1 MNRGTVVRAL
11 SNWTLIM
18 HATSFRWFL
27 LVLLGFC
34 GAAQSAVLR
43 DVPQTLVQPDG
54 SVIHCYASGDEFHH
68 WLHDARHYTIVQDPA
83 TGSYVYAVAGK
94 NALLPTSYVVGTVD
108 PAVVGLLPGANI
120 PASMMEAQR
129 RSSLMSAGRRTMTA
143 GTTGTLNNLVI
154 FIRFSDE
161 PAGVFPE
168 VIGTYDDLFNSGMPG
183 MNSLFRYYR
192 EATYGQLL
200 VQSSFYPTTTGN
212 VLSFVD
218 DHPRNYYRKYDAVT
232 NPTGYTAGEGS
243 WSREQTMLAKAI
255 RAVSAQ
261 VPADLVIDA
270 NNDGYV
276 DNICFILS
284 GGAEGWSDLLWP
296 HMTSLTIDRVAIN
309 GKVVGNYNLQLRS
322 SLLSTGNLVYV
333 LAHELF
339 HSLGAPDLYHYSG
352 AGPDPV
358 GGWDIMNYGGN
369 PPAHMSS
376 YMKWKY
382 GGWISAMPV
391 ITTPGTYSLLPLV
404 QPTRNCFRIPSL
416 YSKKEYFVVEYRK
429 AEGAF
434 ERSLPGSGLLVYRVN
449 TERRGNADGP
459 PDELYLYRPGGSPGV
474 TGSPTRA
481 AMSADAG
488 RTVLTDSTSPSSFLT
503 DGSPGGLVL
512 RDVGLIGDSIT
523 FRVEFPAV
531 PVLTLSARAIYLDPV
546 SDAIDRIDTS
556 VVVWNTGYG
565 PDSVTV
571 TLGSGGVVADS
582 AIVVAPAAFA
592 LAPGDSQRV
601 RITIRPR
608 LVPAGYYAPAVR
620 IASRFGIDPKLFTVV
635 LDFERILA
643 VADDRSRPPAAFVL
657 GQNSPNPFNP
667 STMITFAVPVRAH
680 VTLTLFNALGQRVAM
695 IADGLH
701 DAGYHAVRFD
711 AGGLPSGVYFYRMQA
726 RGADEAVGPDAGRRA
741 GSFMETRKLMIL
753 R

>member
-1 MNRGTVVRAL
+1 MR
-11 SNWTLIM
+11 NWMLIM
-18 HATSFRWFL
+18 TSTRLCFL
-27 LVLLGFC
+27 LLAVLV
-34 GAAQSAVLR
+34 AAAATQSAVLR

-54 SVIHCYASGDEFHH
+54 SVVQCFASGDEFHH
-68 WLHDARHYTIVQDPA
+68 WLHDARNYTIVQDPA
-83 TGSYVYAVAGK
+83 NGAYVYAVTAKGT
-94 NALLPTSYVVGTVD
+94 LVPTPYVVGTVD
-108 PAVVGLLPGANI
+108 PASVGLQPGANI
-120 PASMMEAQR
+120 PASVMEARR
-129 RSSLMSAGRRTMTA
+129 RSSLAGRGRGAMTA
-143 GTTGTLNNLVI
+143 GTTGTLNNIVI
-154 FIRFSDE
+154 FIRFADE

-192 EATYGQLL
+192 EVSYGQLI
-200 VQSSFYPTTTGN
+200 VQTTFYPSTSGN
-212 VLSFVD
+212 VISYVD

-243 WSREQTMLAKAI
+243 WMREQTMLAKAI

-261 VPADLVIDA
+261 IPANLVIDA

-296 HMTSLTIDRVAIN
+296 HMTSLTIERIPIN

-369 PPAHMSS
+369 PPAHMSAH
-376 YMKWKY
+376 MKWKY
-382 GGWISAMPV
+382 GGWISAMPT
-391 ITTPGTYSLLPLV
+391 ITSPGMYSLLPLV
-404 QPTRNCFRIPSL
+404 QPTRNCYRIPSL

-449 TERRGNADGP
+449 TERTGNADGP
-459 PDELYLYRPGGSPGV
+459 PDELYLFRPGGSPGV

-488 RTVLTDSTSPSSFLT
+488 RTTLSDSTSPSSFLT

-556 VVVWNTGYG
+556 VVVRNTGYG

-571 TLGSGGVVADS
+571 TLGSGGALADS
-582 AIVVAPAAFA
+582 AIVVQPAAFA
-592 LAPGDSQRV
+592 LAQGDSQRV
-601 RITIRPR
+601 GITIRPR
-608 LVPAGYYAPAVR
+608 LLAPGYYAPAVR
-620 IASRFGIDPKLFTVV
+620 ITSRFGMDPRVFSVV
-635 LDFERILA
+635 LDFERVLA
-643 VADDRSRPPAAFVL
+643 VTEARSGLPAAFTL
-657 GQNSPNPFNP
+657 DQNSPNPFNP
-667 STMITFAVPVRAH
+667 STMITYAIPVRAH
-680 VTLTLFNALGQRVAM
+680 VTLTVFNALGQQVAV
-695 IADGLH
+695 ITSGVQ
-701 DAGYHAVRFD
+701 DAGYHVVRFE
-711 AGGLPSGVYFYRMQA
+711 AHGLPSGVYFYRMQA
-726 RGADEAVGPDAGRRA
+726 RGTEAGAGPGAGGRA
-741 GSFMETRKLMIL
+741 GWFQETKKLMLL